1 MLLMDEVL
9 PEASLPDFALQVM
22 TFLLNGIVQ
31 EKIMSA
37 PTSYL
42 PSTYIAFSTSVYFA
56 Q

>member
-1 MLLMDEVL
+1 MDEVL

-22 TFLLNGIVQ
+22 TFLLNGTLQ
-31 EKIMSA
+31 EQILSA

-42 PSTYIAFSTSVYFA
+42 PNTYIALSTSVYFA